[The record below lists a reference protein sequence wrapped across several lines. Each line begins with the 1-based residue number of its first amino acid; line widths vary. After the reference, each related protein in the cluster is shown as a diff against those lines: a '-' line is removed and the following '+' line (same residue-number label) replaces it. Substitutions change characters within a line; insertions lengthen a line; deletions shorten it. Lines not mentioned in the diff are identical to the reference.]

1 MLNIILLCEYGAS
14 TSMVAE
20 KIVQA
25 AEKRGIEAVCT
36 AYSTTEIGNVI
47 DTADVILLGP
57 QVRFRLKKFQDAYK
71 DKGVPM
77 DSMNPADYGRMNG
90 EALLNQALKLVEDK
104 EA

>member
-1 MLNIILLCEYGAS
+1 MLNIVLLCEYGAS

-20 KIVQA
+20 KIVEA
-25 AEKRGIEAVCT
+25 AEKRGIEAVCN

-57 QVRFRLKKFQDAYK
+57 QVRFRLKKFKDAYA

-77 DSMNPADYGRMNG
+77 DSMAPADYGRMNG
-90 EALLNQALKLVEDK
+90 EALLDQALKLLEEK
-104 EA
+104 